1 MEKVENGIFVS
12 VDYKGTLQ
20 NGEVFDT
27 SSGRQPLEIQ
37 IGAGNVIKG
46 FEEALLGMSL
56 NEKKIFNIEPEDAYG
71 QRDESLKRVF
81 ARAEV
86 PPEIDLQVGQIVG
99 IRSQEGQQIPASIVQ
114 VDDENVTSDINYPL
128 AGEVLHFEIEVVGI
142 SSTPTQDPDE
152 CGQGCDCYSCGC

>member
-12 VDYKGTLQ
+12 VDYKGTLK

-27 SSGRQPLEIQ
+27 SSGQPLEVQ
-37 IGAGNVIKG
+37 IGAGKVIKG

-56 NEKKIFNIEPEDAYG
+56 NEKKSFTIAPEDAYG

-86 PPEIDLQVGQIVG
+86 PPEINLQVGQIVG
-99 IRSQEGQQIPASIVQ
+99 VRSQEGQQIPASIVQ
-114 VDDENVTSDINYPL
+114 VDDENVTADMNHPL
-128 AGEVLHFEIEVVGI
+128 AGEMLHFEIEVKGI

-152 CGQGCDCYSCGC
+152 

>member
-1 MEKVENGIFVS
+1 MGKVENGIFVS

-27 SSGRQPLEIQ
+27 SSGQPLEVQ
-37 IGAGNVIKG
+37 IGAGKVIKG

-56 NEKKIFNIEPEDAYG
+56 NEKKSFTIEPEDAYG

-99 IRSQEGQQIPASIVQ
+99 VRSQEGQQIPASIVQ
-114 VDDENVTSDINYPL
+114 VDDENVTADMNHPL

-142 SSTPTQDPDE
+142 SSTPTQDPNE
-152 CGQGCDCYSCGC
+152 